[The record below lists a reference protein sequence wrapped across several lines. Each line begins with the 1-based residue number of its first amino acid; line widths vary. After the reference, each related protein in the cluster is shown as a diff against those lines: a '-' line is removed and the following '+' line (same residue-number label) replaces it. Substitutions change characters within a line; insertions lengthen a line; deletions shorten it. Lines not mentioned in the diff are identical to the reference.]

1 MVSTVNERCIIL
13 RNHVNRTQEADGNR
27 IICIQRQFLT
37 ALVLDVQTY
46 VCSDL
51 TCQIVVGLSI
61 QQCLR
66 DVVLLVNNLLVVD
79 VVESKHGNH
88 SAVQS
93 ALLSSDKLR
102 TVGRDRCDIGL
113 TVSTYILLTSVL
125 GIEDEL
131 HNQRVGSRSMREGLR
146 RRTVCNIQVAG
157 ILQVVANE
165 EVARLDCDSIAKL
178 AGISLLDRQNLSV
191 NLVLASATS
200 SHIGTVPPVGNLLVV
215 PNHLCRRLVHL
226 HISRLTLV
234 LEHDVEV
241 GESNLSV
248 RGVLHG
254 DDAVAGQCLGLGVH
268 RLGVLNKQGLCLS
281 RGQCP
286 LEG

>member
-13 RNHVNRTQEADGNR
+13 RNHIDRTQEAYGKRLVSVKRQHLGTLVAHVKTDVGSQLAGESCVILGVEQLARDG
-27 IICIQRQFLT
+27 
-37 ALVLDVQTY
+37 
-46 VCSDL
+46 
-51 TCQIVVGLSI
+51 
-61 QQCLR
+61 
-66 DVVLLVNNLLVVD
+66 VLLIYHLLLVD
-79 VVESKHGNH
+79 VVDSKHGNH

-146 RRTVCNIQVAG
+146 RRSICNIQIACT
-157 ILQVVANE
+157 LQVVANE
-165 EVARLDCDSIAKL
+165 QVTGLNLNGVTYET
-178 AGISLLDRQNLSV
+178 GISLLHRQNLGV
-191 NLVLASATS
+191 DLVLASATS

-248 RGVLHG
+248 RGVLHS